1 MYLSTDT
8 SALLRRITRLEDIQE
23 IHNIMGRRA
32 YLHSAGRHDREIE
45 ELWSTR
51 DDVVFEAE
59 DMGAWTKLSSI
70 KKSYV
75 NGNPFPSGTKGL
87 MIEHTLTTPV
97 IEIAED
103 GRTAKGVWVSPGHET
118 FPVAEGPPKAHWS
131 WGRYAV
137 DFRKEDGKWKIWHLH
152 VLTTFRTPFGQDWA
166 KQPLKDRI
174 IYRRRANLR
183 TQSVLLTEEC
193 LSTNRIIQIVLPST
207 NPSLRMR
214 TGPGQILS
222 VLPTFTS
229 TLLDA
234 FILFNCLRRQ
244 CEVDQN

>member
-1 MYLSTDT
+1 MSSPTEI
-8 SALLRRITRLEDIQE
+8 SALLHRITRLEDIQE

-70 KKSYV
+70 KNSYV
-75 NGNPFPSGTKGL
+75 SGNPFPSGTKGL

-103 GRTAKGVWVSPGHET
+103 GQTAKGVWISPGHET
-118 FPVAEGPPKAHWS
+118 FPVADGPPKAHWS

-152 VLTTFRTPFGQDWA
+152 VLTTFRTPFGQDWVETA
-166 KQPLKDRI
+166 TKRPDYLPEEGQPQDSIGFADRGVSFNEP
-174 IYRRRANLR
+174 YHPDRAPKY
-183 TQSVLLTEEC
+183 QPV
-193 LSTNRIIQIVLPST
+193 P
-207 NPSLRMR
+207 PDAYKAWAD
-214 TGPGQILS
+214 
-222 VLPTFTS
+222 TFSAT
-229 TLLDA
+229 DFYEHPA
-234 FILFNCLRRQ
+234 
-244 CEVDQN
+244 

>member
-32 YLHSAGRHDREIE
+32 YLHSAGRHDHEIE

-103 GRTAKGVWVSPGHET
+103 GQTAKGVWVSPGHET

-131 WGRYAV
+131 WGRVTCCAQAY
-137 DFRKEDGKWKIWHLH
+137 I
-152 VLTTFRTPFGQDWA
+152 
-166 KQPLKDRI
+166 
-174 IYRRRANLR
+174 
-183 TQSVLLTEEC
+183 
-193 LSTNRIIQIVLPST
+193 
-207 NPSLRMR
+207 
-214 TGPGQILS
+214 
-222 VLPTFTS
+222 
-229 TLLDA
+229 
-234 FILFNCLRRQ
+234 
-244 CEVDQN
+244 